1 MRTLWDPR
9 PCARATDPIQS
20 RVSAWLLEVSG
31 RRDTQAG
38 RILERLARGP
48 ATNVELSEIALRFGA
63 RLWDL
68 RHEGWDIECE
78 TRRADGLTVYR
89 LHGMEDQ

>member
-48 ATNVELSEIALRFGA
+48 ATNVELADIALKYTGRVS
-63 RLWDL
+63 DL
-68 RHEGWDIECE
+68 RHEGWEIECE

-89 LHGMEDQ
+89 LHGMEDR